1 MPKNPEKMPHKRC
14 WKDRK
19 AVSAIVG
26 EVLLIGIT
34 VVLMGVLV
42 YFLANT
48 HKENLGGLIRIG
60 GTLERTKQGNWTL
73 DIINGKTNATNTKLQ
88 ILDSSTGEA
97 KLSEYMTASSGYFYL
112 NDNNLDGYVDAGDI
126 ILLNQT
132 AGIIEAGLSVE
143 LIKSD
148 NIIFGPVTIPS

>member
-42 YFLANT
+42 YFLGNS
-48 HKENLGGLIRIG
+48 HNENPGISISIG
-60 GTLERTKQGNWTL
+60 GTIEKTKEGNWTL
-73 DIINGKTNATNTKLQ
+73 YITNGKTNAINTELH
-88 ILDSSTGEA
+88 IVEASTGVA
-97 KLSEYMTASSGYFYL
+97 KLSQILTIPSGYFYF
-112 NDNNLDGYVDAGDI
+112 NDNNQNAAADAGR
-126 ILLNQT
+126 
-132 AGIIEAGLSVE
+132 VC
-143 LIKSD
+143 
-148 NIIFGPVTIPS
+148 